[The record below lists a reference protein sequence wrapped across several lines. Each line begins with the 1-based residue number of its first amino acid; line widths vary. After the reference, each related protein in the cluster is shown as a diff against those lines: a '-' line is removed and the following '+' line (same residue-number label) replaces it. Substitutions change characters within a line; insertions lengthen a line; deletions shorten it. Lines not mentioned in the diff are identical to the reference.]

1 MSEDS
6 EEFGRGYFQRLMRGI
21 FKLLLAGFIIGAISS
36 ISIPDLTVGD
46 STVSGTLIKALL
58 EFAVPIYI
66 ILSALED
73 FGVKM

>member
-1 MSEDS
+1 MSE
-6 EEFGRGYFQRLMRGI
+6 EGEFGKNYFQRIIRGI

-36 ISIPDLTVGD
+36 INIPDLSIGD
-46 STVSGTLIKALL
+46 STVSGSLIKVLL
-58 EFAVPIYI
+58 QFAVPIYI

>member
-6 EEFGRGYFQRLMRGI
+6 EELGKGYFQRIIRGI
-21 FKLLLAGFIIGAISS
+21 FKLLLAGFIIGAISG
-36 ISIPDLTVGD
+36 INIPDLTIGN
-46 STVSGTLIKALL
+46 SSISGSLIKALL